1 MLGIILC
8 LVTLIGALGGS
19 LRFQENFYEE
29 VFDLVDSDEGFEEEL
44 AKGKQE
50 NPDAATNTTTDI
62 PGMDESSI
70 TQAAVEDEQPAQK
83 TPPVKAPTVEEEA
96 AEVEPAGVE
105 PAEVE
110 AYDQEEVF
118 ASI

>member
-1 MLGIILC
+1 MQFLHLLGIILC

-29 VFDLVDSDEGFEEEL
+29 VFDLVDSDEGFEEEI
-44 AKGKQE
+44 AERKNEETAEIQGV
-50 NPDAATNTTTDI
+50 
-62 PGMDESSI
+62 DESLI
-70 TQAAVEDEQPAQK
+70 TQAEVEQPAEEAA
-83 TPPVKAPTVEEEA
+83 PVVAPEVEEEA
-96 AEVEPAGVE
+96 P
-105 PAEVE
+105 EVE